1 MTTPEADHR
10 IHLAANDPAFPAQRE
25 AAFAVIVA
33 AVAAVAEPAGYALR
47 GTTWTR
53 ETAAGRTAI
62 NLQRSRYGFDVA
74 ITLRFLQ
81 PDGSPLETGEWTDS
95 PEITLAAFI
104 ADIHRDPGVISYLDV
119 HENAGCLDRP
129 LAILRDRALPWLDAH
144 HSGHC
149 LPISPRP
156 MP

>member
-1 MTTPEADHR
+1 MTMTDNDHR

-25 AAFAVIVA
+25 AAFAVIMAEVA
-33 AVAAVAEPAGYALR
+33 VVAEPAGYTLR

-74 ITLRFLQ
+74 ITLRFLL
-81 PDGSPLETGEWTDS
+81 PDGAPLETGAWADS
-95 PEITLAAFI
+95 PEISLAAFV
-104 ADIHRDPGVISYLDV
+104 ADADHDPGVIPYLDV
-119 HENAGCLDRP
+119 HDDPACLDQP
-129 LAILRDRALPWLDAH
+129 MAILRDRALPWLDAH
-144 HSGHC
+144 HSGTS
-149 LPISPRP
+149 LPISPQP